1 MYIYVHMYMYVA
13 LPFEVPGDP
22 GPTFS
27 ILELKQLPIWTEI
40 TMLEQKEICVVSG
53 FLKLNSLERGFQ
65 RAAAP
70 GGPLSLF
77 FLHRNTRIILN

>member
-1 MYIYVHMYMYVA
+1 
-13 LPFEVPGDP
+13 
-22 GPTFS
+22 
-27 ILELKQLPIWTEI
+27 
-40 TMLEQKEICVVSG
+40 MLEKKEICVVSG

-77 FLHRNTRIILN
+77 FLHRNARILLNQNTPKKRIKLPFSPQEFMLGKHLCMALGTVKPCRL